1 MQIKFNSLDQAQKHL
16 IVLKYFRKDSFLSKN
31 ERAYIYKHKN
41 KKKYIYLSSKV
52 DYINGD
58 TMDRGVVWKLEA
70 F

>member
-16 IVLKYFRKDSFLSKN
+16 IGLKYFRKDSFLSKN

-41 KKKYIYLSSKV
+41 KKKFIYLSSKV
-52 DYINGD
+52 DYINED